1 MALKVKAKAENK
13 TENAVNY
20 DIKVTRAHAL
30 DNGVVMFDMVVNG
43 VTIYG
48 CNYRVL
54 SRKDGSGDFGKIG
67 FPSRKGADGKYYNE
81 VYFSISNEIVEN
93 IEKQLEAM
101 I

>member
-1 MALKVKAKAENK
+1 MALKVKAKAENAK
-13 TENAVNY
+13 AENY
-20 DIKVTRAHAL
+20 DIKVTRANAL

-43 VTIYG
+43 VKIYG

-67 FPSRKGADGKYYNE
+67 FPSRRGNDGNYYNE

-101 I
+101 M